1 MKHWNPVR
9 VSTAALIVAGL
20 LQAPAYAQSLK
31 DAVDMV
37 VKTSP
42 DVLVETNQRLAND
55 EAVKNARG
63 GYFPKVDL
71 LAGTGNEWSDNTTT
85 RIAGYNDWRKL
96 NRQEAQITLTQML
109 FDGFAVSSEVGRN
122 KARVE
127 SAAWKVLGTSEAMGL
142 RGVEAYLN
150 VLRNQ
155 ELVRL
160 AKENLDA
167 HVRTMDQINIRSTGG
182 VGRKSDQEQSAAR
195 LGLARANLVSAEAN
209 LRDAEINFQ
218 RIVGARPIQL
228 SKPVAPESSLIPK
241 TPDEASQTAVS
252 NHPIL
257 KSANADVKAAE
268 YQREAAKSTLYP
280 RFDLELGYGNNKNL
294 DGVKGDND
302 EKWAMLRMRYNL
314 FRGGSDMARISET
327 THLTNEARE
336 VMSRTQ
342 RQVEESTRLSWNA
355 YTSAA
360 ERLPAMKTHAD
371 MSMAT
376 SESYAKQFNLGQR
389 TLLDLL
395 DSVNESFTSQMNYT
409 SAMYLEMFARYRVLA
424 DMGQLLN
431 YLGVQPPVEA
441 WLP

>member
-1 MKHWNPVR
+1 MKNTVR
-9 VSTAALIVAGL
+9 VSVVAIAVAAMF
-20 LQAPAYAQSLK
+20 QAPAFAQSLQ
-31 DAVDMV
+31 DSVSMAI
-37 VKTSP
+37 KTNP

-55 EAVKNARG
+55 EAVKGARG
-63 GYFPKVDL
+63 GFFPKVDL

-85 RIAGYNDWRKL
+85 RALGYNDWRKL

-127 SAAWKVLGTSEAMGL
+127 SAAWKVLGTSEAVGL
-142 RGVEAYLN
+142 RVVEAYLN

-155 ELVRL
+155 EMVRL
-160 AKENLDA
+160 AKENLNA
-167 HVRTMDQINIRSTGG
+167 HTRTMDQIDIRSQGG
-182 VGRKSDQEQSAAR
+182 IGRKSDQEQSAAR

-218 RIVGARPIQL
+218 RVVG
-228 SKPVAPESSLIPK
+228 SKPLALTKPSAPDAGLIPRNA
-241 TPDEASQTAVS
+241 DGAVDTAVA

-257 KSANADVKAAE
+257 KSAGADVKAAE
-268 YQREAAKSTLYP
+268 YQREAAKSGYYP

-302 EKWAMLRMRYNL
+302 EKYAMLRMRYNL
-314 FRGGSDMARISET
+314 FRGGSDMARVSET

-336 VMSRTQ
+336 VQNRTQ

-355 YTSAA
+355 YTSAS
-360 ERLPAMKTHAD
+360 ERLPGLKTHAD
-371 MSMAT
+371 VGSET
-376 SESYAKQFNLGQR
+376 SEIYAKHFNLGQR

-424 DMGQLLN
+424 DMGQLLS
-431 YLGVQPPVEA
+431 YLGVQAPEEGA
-441 WLP
+441 LSQ

>member
-1 MKHWNPVR
+1 M
-9 VSTAALIVAGL
+9 
-20 LQAPAYAQSLK
+20 
-31 DAVDMV
+31 
-37 VKTSP
+37 
-42 DVLVETNQRLAND
+42 AND

-228 SKPVAPESSLIPK
+228 S
-241 TPDEASQTAVS
+241 TP
-252 NHPIL
+252 
-257 KSANADVKAAE
+257 
-268 YQREAAKSTLYP
+268 R
-280 RFDLELGYGNNKNL
+280 R
-294 DGVKGDND
+294 
-302 EKWAMLRMRYNL
+302 
-314 FRGGSDMARISET
+314 AR
-327 THLTNEARE
+327 
-336 VMSRTQ
+336 
-342 RQVEESTRLSWNA
+342 
-355 YTSAA
+355 
-360 ERLPAMKTHAD
+360 
-371 MSMAT
+371 
-376 SESYAKQFNLGQR
+376 
-389 TLLDLL
+389 
-395 DSVNESFTSQMNYT
+395 
-409 SAMYLEMFARYRVLA
+409 
-424 DMGQLLN
+424 
-431 YLGVQPPVEA
+431 
-441 WLP
+441 

>member
-9 VSTAALIVAGL
+9 ISTIALALAGIL
-20 LQAPAYAQSLK
+20 SMPTHAQSLK
-31 DAVDMV
+31 DAIDMV
-37 VKTSP
+37 VKNSP
-42 DVLVETNQRLAND
+42 DVLIETNQRLAND

-85 RIAGYNDWRKL
+85 RALGYNDWRKL
-96 NRQEAQITLTQML
+96 NRQEAQVTLTQML
-109 FDGFAVSSEVGRN
+109 FDGFGVSSEVGRN

-142 RGVEAYLN
+142 RGVEAYIN

-182 VGRKSDQEQSAAR
+182 VGRKSDQEQAAAR
-195 LGLARANLVSAEAN
+195 LGLARANLVSADAN
-209 LRDAEINFQ
+209 LRDSEINFL
-218 RIVGARPIQL
+218 RIVGAKPVSL
-228 SKPVAPESSLIPK
+228 SKPASPEASLIPK

-257 KSANADVKAAE
+257 KSAGADVKAAE
-268 YQREAAKSTLYP
+268 FQRDAAKSTLYP
-280 RFDLELGYGNNKNL
+280 RFDLELGYGKNKNL

-302 EKWAMLRMRYNL
+302 EKYAMLRMRYNL
-314 FRGGSDMARISET
+314 FRGGSDMARVSET

-336 VMSRTQ
+336 VMNRTQ
-342 RQVEESTRLSWNA
+342 RQVDESTRLSWNA
-355 YTSAA
+355 YT
-360 ERLPAMKTHAD
+360 EVGR
-371 MSMAT
+371 
-376 SESYAKQFNLGQR
+376 
-389 TLLDLL
+389 
-395 DSVNESFTSQMNYT
+395 
-409 SAMYLEMFARYRVLA
+409 
-424 DMGQLLN
+424 
-431 YLGVQPPVEA
+431 QP
-441 WLP
+441 

>member
-1 MKHWNPVR
+1 MKNTVR
-9 VSTAALIVAGL
+9 VSVVAIAVAAMF
-20 LQAPAYAQSLK
+20 QAPAFAQSLQ
-31 DAVDMV
+31 DSVSMAI
-37 VKTSP
+37 KTNP

-55 EAVKNARG
+55 EAVKGARG
-63 GYFPKVDL
+63 GFFPKVDL

-85 RIAGYNDWRKL
+85 RALGYNDWRKL

-127 SAAWKVLGTSEAMGL
+127 SAAWKVLGTSEAVGL
-142 RGVEAYLN
+142 RVVEAYLN

-155 ELVRL
+155 EMVRL
-160 AKENLDA
+160 AKENLNA
-167 HVRTMDQINIRSTGG
+167 HTRTMDQIDIRSQGG
-182 VGRKSDQEQSAAR
+182 IGRKSDQEQSAAR

-218 RIVGARPIQL
+218 RVVG
-228 SKPVAPESSLIPK
+228 SKPLALTKPSAPDAGLIPRNA
-241 TPDEASQTAVS
+241 DGAVDTAVA

-257 KSANADVKAAE
+257 KSAGADVKAAE
-268 YQREAAKSTLYP
+268 YQREAAKSGYYP

-302 EKWAMLRMRYNL
+302 EKYAMLRMRYNL
-314 FRGGSDMARISET
+314 FRGGSDMARVSET

-336 VMSRTQ
+336 VQNRTQ

-355 YTSAA
+355 YTSAS
-360 ERLPAMKTHAD
+360 ERLPGLKTHAD
-371 MSMAT
+371 MSIAT

-409 SAMYLEMFARYRVLA
+409 SAMYLEMFAGYRVLA
-424 DMGQLLN
+424 DMGQLLS
-431 YLGVQPPVEA
+431 YLGVQAPEEGA
-441 WLP
+441 LSQ

>member
-1 MKHWNPVR
+1 MKNTVR
-9 VSTAALIVAGL
+9 VSVVAIAVAAMF
-20 LQAPAYAQSLK
+20 QAPAFAQSLQ
-31 DAVDMV
+31 DSVSMAI
-37 VKTSP
+37 KTNP

-55 EAVKNARG
+55 EAVKGARG
-63 GYFPKVDL
+63 GFFPKVDL

-127 SAAWKVLGTSEAMGL
+127 SAAWKVLGTSEAVGL
-142 RGVEAYLN
+142 RVVESYLN

-155 ELVRL
+155 EMVRL
-160 AKENLDA
+160 AKENLNA
-167 HVRTMDQINIRSTGG
+167 HTRTMDQIDIRSQGG
-182 VGRKSDQEQSAAR
+182 IGRKSDQEQSAAR

-218 RIVGARPIQL
+218 RVVG
-228 SKPVAPESSLIPK
+228 SKPLALTKPSAPDAGLIPRNA
-241 TPDEASQTAVS
+241 DGAVDTAVA

-257 KSANADVKAAE
+257 KSAGADVKAAE
-268 YQREAAKSTLYP
+268 YQREAAKSGYYP

-302 EKWAMLRMRYNL
+302 EKYAMLRMRYNL
-314 FRGGSDMARISET
+314 FRGGSDMARVSET

-336 VMSRTQ
+336 VQNRTQ

-355 YTSAA
+355 YTSAS
-360 ERLPAMKTHAD
+360 ERLPGLKTHAD
-371 MSMAT
+371 MSIAT

-424 DMGQLLN
+424 DMGQLLS
-431 YLGVQPPVEA
+431 YLGVQAPEEGA
-441 WLP
+441 LSQ

>member
-1 MKHWNPVR
+1 MKNTVR
-9 VSTAALIVAGL
+9 VSVVAVAVAAMFQV
-20 LQAPAYAQSLK
+20 PAFAQSLQ
-31 DAVDMV
+31 DSVNMAI
-37 VKTSP
+37 KTNP

-55 EAVKNARG
+55 EAVKGARG
-63 GYFPKVDL
+63 GFFPKVDL

-85 RIAGYNDWRKL
+85 RALGYNDWRKL

-127 SAAWKVLGTSEAMGL
+127 SAAWKVLGTSEAVGL
-142 RGVEAYLN
+142 RVVEAYLN

-155 ELVRL
+155 EMVRL
-160 AKENLDA
+160 AKENLNA
-167 HVRTMDQINIRSTGG
+167 HTRTMDQIDIRSQGG
-182 VGRKSDQEQSAAR
+182 IGRKSDQEQSAAR

-218 RIVGARPIQL
+218 RVVG
-228 SKPVAPESSLIPK
+228 SKPLSLAKPGAPDSGLIPRNA
-241 TPDEASQTAVS
+241 DGAVETAVA

-257 KSANADVKAAE
+257 KSAGADVKAAE
-268 YQREAAKSTLYP
+268 YQREAAKSGYYP

-302 EKWAMLRMRYNL
+302 EKYAMLRMRYNL
-314 FRGGSDMARISET
+314 FRGGSDMARVSET

-336 VMSRTQ
+336 VMNRTQ

-355 YTSAA
+355 YTSAT
-360 ERLPAMKTHAD
+360 ERLPGLKTHAD
-371 MSMAT
+371 MSIAT

-409 SAMYLEMFARYRVLA
+409 TAMYLEMFSRYRVLA
-424 DMGQLLN
+424 DMGQLLS
-431 YLGVQPPVEA
+431 YLGVQPPEEGSLA
-441 WLP
+441 Q

>member
-1 MKHWNPVR
+1 MKHRNPVR
-9 VSTAALIVAGL
+9 VSTVALVVAGL
-20 LQAPAYAQSLK
+20 LQSPAYAQSLK
-31 DAVDMV
+31 DAVDLV
-37 VKTSP
+37 VKNSP
-42 DVLVETNQRLAND
+42 DVLIETNQRLAND

-71 LAGTGNEWSDNTTT
+71 LAGTGNEWSENLTT
-85 RIAGYNDWRKL
+85 RAAGYDDWRKL

-155 ELVRL
+155 DLVRL

-182 VGRKSDQEQSAAR
+182 VGRKSDQEQATAR
-195 LGLARANLVSAEAN
+195 LGLARANLVSAESN

-218 RIVGARPIQL
+218 RIVGSRPISL
-228 SKPVAPESSLIPK
+228 SKPASPETSLIPR
-241 TPDEASQTAVS
+241 TPDEASQTAIS

-257 KSANADVKAAE
+257 KSAGADVKAAE

-280 RFDLELGYGNNKNL
+280 RFDIELGYGNTKNL
-294 DGVKGDND
+294 DGSKGEND

-327 THLTNEARE
+327 THLTQEARE
-336 VMSRTQ
+336 VMNRTQ

-355 YTSAA
+355 YTSAT
-360 ERLPAMKTHAD
+360 ERLPGLKTHAD
-371 MSMAT
+371 MSVAT

-395 DSVNESFTSQMNYT
+395 DSVNESFTSQMTYT
-409 SAMYLEMFARYRVLA
+409 SAMYLEMFSRYRVLA

-431 YLGVQPPVEA
+431 YLGVQPPAESS
-441 WLP
+441 LP